1 MSDLV
6 VALDAGKTNL
16 RAEVRERGSCRLR
29 VCEGVRGWMGA
40 PGPRAALLTHL
51 AEVCGRLPDPGS
63 LTRVGAGIAGYDL
76 AAAEEKDEVS
86 RTLQMALPRA
96 RIRVASDAR
105 TAHLGA
111 FGGEPGALLVA
122 GTGRNKR
129 AQLSRC
135 HTEGALT
142 PPGQGRGWAAAV
154 DAPRRRKATLAP
166 DPAAAALIAKER
178 TEPAGPIRLPGLVH
192 GERHGPGPG
201 HQERPR
207 LASERTQ
214 VRRAGVAGHP
224 DARPGKSHPQHLGD
238 LVLLLSRRRVI
249 TGDASSCAGQ
259 GACIRQ
265 PATNLGELREQGRP
279 RPRRAQ
285 PPTYVLAHPQAA
297 AAALPDLDPEIGL
310 ADVQGHNN
318 VTHLAI
324 LTRRARPAANP
335 GTPGAAPA
343 PQQAAGRAGS

>member
-122 GTGRNKR
+122 GTGAVALAVDLAGASYWAGGLGPVLGDEGSGGWIGREGCLAAAR
-129 AQLSRC
+129 SIDGRGPPTALAQRCERIFGVAATQLGALLAASPSPAGLFGRFASDVLEAWLEGDEQAGCIAEHAATHLAAAAIAVLSRLDAQNRQFAMVGGLST
-135 HTEGALT
+135 HATF
-142 PPGQGRGWAAAV
+142 AAAV
-154 DAPRRRKATLAP
+154 TSRV
-166 DPAAAALIAKER
+166 AAAVPNAVCVPARGNALDGA
-178 TEPAGPIRLPGLVH
+178 AL
-192 GERHGPGPG
+192 
-201 HQERPR
+201 
-207 LASERTQ
+207 LASGTETEAEDQ
-214 VRRAGVAGHP
+214 
-224 DARPGKSHPQHLGD
+224 DYLQH
-238 LVLLLSRRRVI
+238 
-249 TGDASSCAGQ
+249 
-259 GACIRQ
+259 
-265 PATNLGELREQGRP
+265 
-279 RPRRAQ
+279 
-285 PPTYVLAHPQAA
+285 Y
-297 AAALPDLDPEIGL
+297 PE
-310 ADVQGHNN
+310 
-318 VTHLAI
+318 
-324 LTRRARPAANP
+324 
-335 GTPGAAPA
+335 
-343 PQQAAGRAGS
+343 